1 MMQKEYDLFLP
12 WESRKHNDILARI
25 KPENFF
31 RLNPHW
37 VINSFTLAPET
48 YSSEITDHESE
59 QAKTLAGSYYINAE
73 GFPVVSAENHDWQ
86 LLRFFEK
93 DGSLHASVTY
103 GEDPPEE
110 VETLV
115 VLWLRSIKEYL
126 RLYTKS
132 SINTRFFRFIMNRVI
147 LQMNPSQRKISLML
161 IRLTMLE
168 ILLIIAL
175 VVGWFFFFR

>member
-1 MMQKEYDLFLP
+1 MQKEYDLFLP
-12 WESRKHNDILARI
+12 WKSLDNNPIFARI
-25 KPENFF
+25 TPENIF

-37 VINSFTLAPET
+37 VINSFGLSSDT

-59 QAKTLAGSYYINAE
+59 QAKTLEGSYRLDAA
-73 GFPVVSAENHDWQ
+73 GFPVISAEDHDWQ
-86 LLRFFEK
+86 LIRFFEK
-93 DGSLHASVTY
+93 DDSLHISVTY

-115 VLWLRSIKEYL
+115 VLWFRSIKEYL
-126 RLYTKS
+126 RLYTKN

-168 ILLIIAL
+168 ILLIVAL